1 VAALRPVVRTHC
13 PRCGAAVLRSARGE
27 LLEVEPHPLAIDRP
41 DGRKLTP
48 REAADAATGRTA
60 PAGHHVHIEAAGYG
74 CRPIAQLAL
83 FAAG

>member
-1 VAALRPVVRTHC
+1 
-13 PRCGAAVLRSARGE
+13 
-27 LLEVEPHPLAIDRP
+27 LAIDRP

-48 REAADAATGRTA
+48 REAADAATGRTP